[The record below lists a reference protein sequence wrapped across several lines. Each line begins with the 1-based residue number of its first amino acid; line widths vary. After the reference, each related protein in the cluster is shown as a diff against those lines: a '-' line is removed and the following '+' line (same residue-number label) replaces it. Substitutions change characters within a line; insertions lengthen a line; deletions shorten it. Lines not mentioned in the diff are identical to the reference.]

1 MRFNII
7 GKAGTVLRDPDQPPA
22 DEAVSLRAQRI
33 LGEEVLRFWDD
44 PAVRELY
51 VNSDGRVWVKRS
63 VVGRQLTGLR
73 LEEAALRKFLG
84 AIAAFRKETLTPEKP
99 SLQAAMPHARFF
111 GARLQGYIPPRAP
124 GPGFTMRKHLAE
136 VPPLTSYVDRGALS
150 FAWYDLLLESID
162 RRRNILIVGATSTGK
177 TTFLCSLLAEIGRRW
192 PSHRLLIVEDTPEIQ
207 CTAPD
212 YELYRTLPGEQMGAV
227 INREAMRLTPERIVC
242 GEFRDRAAYYA
253 ADLWVTGH
261 NGGLASMHADS
272 VEGGLERM
280 DELMLDGR
288 KGSYAKLIARAV
300 DVVVV
305 LEPGPIGGHAVDI
318 ALVDGLD
325 SRGRFNIRRP
335 RAGAKLGS
343 PV

>member
-1 MRFNII
+1 
-7 GKAGTVLRDPDQPPA
+7 VLRDPEQVHA

-33 LGEEVLRFWDD
+33 LGEEVMRFWDE

-51 VNSDGRVWVKRS
+51 VNSDGRVWVKRNLE
-63 VVGRQLTGLR
+63 GRQQTGLR
-73 LEEAALRKFLG
+73 LEEVALRKFLG
-84 AIAAFRKETLTPEKP
+84 AVAAFRKETLTPEKP
-99 SLQAAMPHARFF
+99 SLQAAMPALRFD

-136 VPPLTSYVDRGALS
+136 VPALTSYVDRDALS
-150 FAWYDLLLESID
+150 FEWYDLLLESID
-162 RRRNILIVGATSTGK
+162 LRRNILIVGPTSSGK
-177 TTFLCSLLAEIGRRW
+177 TTFLCSLLAEIGQRW
-192 PSHRLLIVEDTPEIQ
+192 PSHRLLIIEDTPEIQ

-227 INREAMRLTPERIVC
+227 INREVMRMTPERIVC

-253 ADLWVTGH
+253 ADLWTTGH

-288 KGSYAKLIARAV
+288 KGSYARLIARAV

-305 LEPGPIGGHAVDI
+305 LKAGPLGGHAADI

-325 SRGRFNIRRP
+325 SRGRFKVSRP
-335 RAGAKLGS
+335 RAGAKPGS
-343 PV
+343 

>member
-1 MRFNII
+1 M
-7 GKAGTVLRDPDQPPA
+7 LRDPEQVHA

-33 LGEEVLRFWDD
+33 LGEEVMGFWDE

-63 VVGRQLTGLR
+63 LAGRQQTGLR
-73 LEEAALRKFLG
+73 LEEVALRKFLG

-99 SLQAAMPHARFF
+99 SLQAAMPALRFD

-136 VPPLTSYVDRGALS
+136 VPALTSYVDRDALS
-150 FAWYDLLLESID
+150 FEWYDLLLESID
-162 RRRNILIVGATSTGK
+162 LRRNILIVGPTSSGK
-177 TTFLCSLLAEIGRRW
+177 TTFLCSLLKEIGQRW
-192 PSHRLLIVEDTPEIQ
+192 PSHRLLIIEDTPEIQ
-207 CTAPD
+207 CIAPD

-227 INREAMRLTPERIVC
+227 INREVMRMTPERIVC

-253 ADLWVTGH
+253 ADLWTTGH

-288 KGSYAKLIARAV
+288 KGSYARLIARAV

-305 LEPGPIGGHAVDI
+305 LKAGPLGGHAADI

-325 SRGRFNIRRP
+325 SRGRFKVSRP
-335 RAGAKLGS
+335 RAGAKPGS
-343 PV
+343 